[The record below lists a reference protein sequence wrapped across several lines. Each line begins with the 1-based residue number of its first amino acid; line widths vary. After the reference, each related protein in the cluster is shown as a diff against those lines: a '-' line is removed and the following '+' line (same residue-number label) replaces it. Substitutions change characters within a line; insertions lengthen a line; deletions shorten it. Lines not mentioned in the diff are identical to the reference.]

1 MSGVVHGTSTAG
13 SAEDAFSCSLPVCQ
27 DRVMPDRLS
36 ALDASFLY
44 QEGATTPMH
53 VGGVAVFERPA
64 DGFDYGQL
72 LCVVGQRLAYL
83 PRYRQRVVQV
93 PGHLARPVW
102 VDDVDFDLNYHVRR
116 SALPSPGNDE
126 QLFDLVARLMARPL
140 DHERP
145 LWEAYFVEGLEGG
158 RVALVTKT
166 HQAVVDGRGTVELG
180 QLILDAT
187 PQICEP
193 YEDTW
198 IARRPPSAAQLV
210 LDAIS
215 ETVQRPGSLVENV
228 HTVLGDAAAT
238 ADKLAGAVGGMASA
252 ARSVL
257 RPAPAGPLN
266 THVSGGRVFAV
277 VRTRLQDYRKIRA
290 AHEGTVNDI
299 VLAAITGA
307 LREWLL
313 SRGAG
318 VTPTATLRALVP
330 MAVLEPGT
338 GEFSA
343 AGLVNNEVE
352 AHLIELPVGEANP
365 VLRLQH
371 ISHAM
376 RAYTDSSASVAAR
389 AMLKVGGFAPATMH
403 PLAVRAAGSFSG
415 RLFNLVITNSPG
427 PQQPLYAGKAKM
439 TEMYPVIPLARNQA
453 LAIGVTSYHG
463 NVYFGL
469 NGDRKAVSDVGH
481 LAMMVEDSL
490 EELKGAHW

>member
-1 MSGVVHGTSTAG
+1 
-13 SAEDAFSCSLPVCQ
+13 
-27 DRVMPDRLS
+27 MPDRLS

-44 QEGATTPMH
+44 LEDPTTPMH
-53 VGGVAVFERPA
+53 VGGVAVFERPRG
-64 DGFDYGQL
+64 GFDYEQL
-72 LCVVGQRLAYL
+72 LCLVSQRLGYL
-83 PRYRQRVVQV
+83 PRYLQRVLPV

-102 VDDVDFDLNYHVRR
+102 VDDADFDLNYHVRR
-116 SALPSPGNDE
+116 SALPSPGTDE
-126 QLFDLVARLMARPL
+126 QLFDLVARLMARPM

-145 LWEAYFVEGLEGG
+145 LWEAYFVEGLAGD

-166 HQAVVDGRGTVELG
+166 HQAVVDGMGTVELG
-180 QLILDAT
+180 QLILDTTAQ
-187 PQICEP
+187 PCEP

-198 IARRPPSAAQLV
+198 APRRTPSNTQLV

-215 ETVQRPGSLVENV
+215 ETVQQPGELVENV
-228 HTVLGDAAAT
+228 RAIVGDAAAT
-238 ADKLAGAVGGMASA
+238 ADKFADTLGGVASA
-252 ARSVL
+252 LQKIV

-277 VRTRLQDYRKIRA
+277 VRTRLEDYRKIRA
-290 AHEGTVNDI
+290 EHGGTVNDI

-313 SRGAG
+313 SRGEG
-318 VTPTATLRALVP
+318 VNVNATLRALVP
-330 MAVLEPGT
+330 MAVLEPDT
-338 GEFSA
+338 VEFSA
-343 AGLVNNEVE
+343 AGLVNNQVE
-352 AHLIELPVGEANP
+352 AHLVDLPVGEPNP

-376 RAYTDSSASVAAR
+376 RVYTDASRSVAAR

-403 PLAVRAAGSFSG
+403 SLAARAAGSFSG
-415 RLFNLVITNSPG
+415 RIFNLVITNSPG
-427 PQQPLYAGKAKM
+427 PQQPLYAGQAKM

-469 NGDRKAVSDVGH
+469 NGDRKAVSDVGN
-481 LAMMVEDSL
+481 LAAMVEDSL
-490 EELKGAHW
+490 DELKGTHW

>member
-1 MSGVVHGTSTAG
+1 
-13 SAEDAFSCSLPVCQ
+13 
-27 DRVMPDRLS
+27 MPDRLS

-44 QEGATTPMH
+44 LEDATTPMH
-53 VGGVAVFERPA
+53 VGGVAVFERPRE
-64 DGFDYGQL
+64 GFDYEQI
-72 LCVVGQRLAYL
+72 LCLVSQRLGYL
-83 PRYRQRVVQV
+83 PRYRQRVLNV

-116 SALPSPGNDE
+116 SALPGPGTDE
-126 QLFDLVARLMARPL
+126 QLFDLVARLMARPM

-145 LWEAYFVEGLEGG
+145 LWEAYFVEGLAHD

-166 HQAVVDGRGTVELG
+166 HQAVVDGIGTVELG

-198 IARRPPSAAQLV
+198 NARRPPSTSQLV

-215 ETVQRPGSLVENV
+215 ETVQQPGALVENMRA
-228 HTVLGDAAAT
+228 VLGDAAAT
-238 ADKLAGAVGGMASA
+238 ADKVADTVGGVVSA
-252 ARSVL
+252 L
-257 RPAPAGPLN
+257 RTIVKPAPAGPLN

-277 VRTRLQDYRKIRA
+277 VRTLLEDYRKIRA
-290 AHEGTVNDI
+290 EQGGTVNDI

-318 VTPTATLRALVP
+318 VQPDTTIRALVP
-330 MAVLEPGT
+330 MAVLEPDT
-338 GEFSA
+338 FEFSA
-343 AGLVNNEVE
+343 AGLVNNQVE
-352 AHLIELPVGEANP
+352 ANLVDLPVGEPNP
-365 VLRLQH
+365 TLRLQH
-371 ISHAM
+371 ISHTM
-376 RAYTDSSASVAAR
+376 RAHTDSSRSVAAR

-403 PLAVRAAGSFSG
+403 SLAARAAGSFSG
-415 RLFNLVITNSPG
+415 RIFNLVITNSPG
-427 PQQPLYAGKAKM
+427 PQVPLYAGQARM

-469 NGDRKAVSDVGH
+469 NGDRKAVSDVGN
-481 LAMMVEDSL
+481 LAGMVSEAL

>member
-1 MSGVVHGTSTAG
+1 VSGSAIVGFVHATSTAG
-13 SAEDAFSCSLPVCQ
+13 SGEDVFSCSAPVCQ

-36 ALDASFLY
+36 ALDAFFLY
-44 QEGATTPMH
+44 QEGAATPMH
-53 VGGVAVFERPA
+53 VGGVAVFARP
-64 DGFDYGQL
+64 L

-83 PRYRQRVVQV
+83 PRYRQRVVAV
-93 PGHLARPVW
+93 PGNLARPVW

-116 SALPSPGNDE
+116 SALPSPGSDE
-126 QLFDLVARLMARPL
+126 QLFDLVARLMARPM

-145 LWEAYFVEGLEGG
+145 LWEAYFVEGLEGD

-166 HQAVVDGRGTVELG
+166 HQAVVDGMGTVELG
-180 QLILDAT
+180 QLILDST
-187 PQICEP
+187 PQPCEP
-193 YEDTW
+193 YEETW
-198 IARRPPSAAQLV
+198 LPRRPPSATQLI
-210 LDAIS
+210 LDAIG
-215 ETVQRPGSLVENV
+215 ETVQQPGLLLENARAL
-228 HTVLGDAAAT
+228 LGDAAAT
-238 ADKLAGAVGGMASA
+238 AGKLTDAVGGVASTV
-252 ARSVL
+252 RSLL

-266 THVSGGRVFAV
+266 RHVSGGRMFAV
-277 VRTRLQDYRKIRA
+277 VRTRLQDYRKVRA
-290 AHEGTVNDI
+290 AHGGTVNDI

-313 SRGAG
+313 SRGG
-318 VTPTATLRALVP
+318 SVTPDTTLRALVP

-343 AGLVNNEVE
+343 AGLVNNDVE
-352 AHLIELPVGEANP
+352 PHLIELPVGEPNP

-376 RAYTDSSASVAAR
+376 RAYTDSSRSVAVR

-403 PLAVRAAGSFSG
+403 SLAVRAAGSFSG

-427 PQQPLYAGKAKM
+427 PQQPLYAGRAKM

-481 LAMMVEDSL
+481 LAAMVEDSL
-490 EELKGAHW
+490 EELKGAHR